1 MPSPVRFR
9 TSVGDPPAGR
19 NHIGFTVVE
28 LLVVLAI
35 IILLVGILLVGLNQ
49 AAGSAQAAQTRFL
62 MNSMSAGL
70 VQFKRDHGYLPPVL
84 GDGAQFGGVGTPNNI
99 SGWSRDVILAPA
111 WSPTNPGSDA
121 IAQRQS
127 WYSRTSPAE
136 YLLGYGNRT
145 GDGYGLVGDLGS
157 ANPDWPAYY
166 ETPALGFRAPG
177 GDGAWGAVFNPR
189 NGFQSLPGVYA
200 ARNPS
205 NAGLPYVP
213 DPTNGN
219 ATANDT
225 LVRGRIYGPYL
236 ELKDENL
243 LGGLRPDGS
252 VARPEDPDYEI
263 RPKVILDYWGTPIRY
278 YRNPYRDGD
287 PAAVTR
293 SLGLADVFALRPWSF
308 EEGVLVEGVADA
320 NDDRSA
326 SAQLQSGEFA
336 LMSLGADRRE
346 TPGVRVDES
355 EFNRDN
361 IVEIGP

>member
-1 MPSPVRFR
+1 MPSPFRSRVR
-9 TSVGDPPAGR
+9 V
-19 NHIGFTVVE
+19 GFTVVE

-35 IILLVGILLVGLNQ
+35 IILLVGILLVGLTQ

-62 MNSMSAGL
+62 MNSMAAGL

-84 GDGAQFGGVGTPNNI
+84 GDGSQFGGAGTPNNLP
-99 SGWSRDVILAPA
+99 GWSRDVILAPA
-111 WSPTNPGSDA
+111 WSPNDPGGPA
-121 IAQRQS
+121 IAGRQAWFS
-127 WYSRTSPAE
+127 LTSPAE

-145 GDGYGLVGDLGS
+145 GDGYGLVGSISDAPVDSPG
-157 ANPDWPAYY
+157 YF
-166 ETPALGFRAPG
+166 ETPTLGFRAPG

-189 NGFQSLPGVYA
+189 QGFESLTGVYA
-200 ARNPS
+200 ARNPG
-205 NAGLPYVP
+205 NANLPYVS
-213 DPTNGN
+213 DPSGGSS
-219 ATANDT
+219 ANNT
-225 LVRGRIYGPYL
+225 LVRGRIFGPYL

-252 VARPEDPDYEI
+252 ISRPEDPDYDI

-278 YRNPYRDGD
+278 YRNPYNGGD

-293 SLGLADVFALRPWSF
+293 SLDLSDVFALRPWSF

-320 NDDRSA
+320 NGDRS
-326 SAQLQSGEFA
+326 SSSQLQSGEFA

-346 TPGVRVDES
+346 TPGTRVDES